1 MYLVA
6 YLAIYLFVSA
16 CTPMHVELLCSYSTV
31 LAPFA
36 TYSYADIN
44 VYLF

>member
-1 MYLVA
+1 MYLDA

-16 CTPMHVELLCSYSTV
+16 CTPMHVKLLCSCSTA

-36 TYSYADIN
+36 TYSYADFN